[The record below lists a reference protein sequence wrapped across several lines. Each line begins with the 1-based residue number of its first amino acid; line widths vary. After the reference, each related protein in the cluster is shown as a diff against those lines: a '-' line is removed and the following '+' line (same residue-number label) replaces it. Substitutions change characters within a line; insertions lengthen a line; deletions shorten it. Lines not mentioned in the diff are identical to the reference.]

1 MNIKAIEEAYRT
13 EDAIKRANE
22 AERIAYVNNELEI
35 AKAYALIAE
44 LLEYKLSVKEA
55 EQ

>member
-13 EDAIKRANE
+13 EDAIEMADE
-22 AERIAYVNNELEI
+22 AERSAHANNDPEL
-35 AKAYALIAE
+35 AKAYAMIAE

>member
-1 MNIKAIEEAYRT
+1 MNTKAIEEAYRT
-13 EDAIKRANE
+13 GDAIKMANE
-22 AERIAYVNNELEI
+22 AERIAYANNDLEL
-35 AKAYALIAE
+35 ARAYAMIAE